1 MRTSARR
8 SATVIALAVIVALAV
23 WALTRLVGAEPTVG
37 KGADASA
44 VSAIEVAAAALVS
57 GLAAWGL
64 YTLLARRGW
73 AGWWPFIGSTLL
85 AVSMNGPSYFSD
97 GASAIALMCM
107 HFAVAI
113 VLIPGLMGWT
123 PRWVATRAPEAL
135 HN

>member
-8 SATVIALAVIVALAV
+8 SATVIVAAVIVALVV
-23 WALTRLVGAEPTVG
+23 WGLTRLIGVEPTVG
-37 KGADASA
+37 EGADASP
-44 VSAIEVAAAALVS
+44 VSAIEVAFATLVS
-57 GLAAWGL
+57 GLAALGL

-73 AGWWPFIGSTLL
+73 AGWWPFAGSTAL
-85 AVSMNGPSYFSD
+85 AVSMNGPSYLSD